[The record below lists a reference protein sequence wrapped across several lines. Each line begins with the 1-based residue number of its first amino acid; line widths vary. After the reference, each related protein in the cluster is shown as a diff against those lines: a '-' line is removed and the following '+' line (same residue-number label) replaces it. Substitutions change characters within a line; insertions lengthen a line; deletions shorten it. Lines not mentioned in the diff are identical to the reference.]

1 MSKVHYQG
9 EPSVILRDESH
20 IFLGILPTLLKLSFS
35 KHTK

>member
-20 IFLGILPTLLKLSFS
+20 IFFRDITYIA
-35 KHTK
+35 